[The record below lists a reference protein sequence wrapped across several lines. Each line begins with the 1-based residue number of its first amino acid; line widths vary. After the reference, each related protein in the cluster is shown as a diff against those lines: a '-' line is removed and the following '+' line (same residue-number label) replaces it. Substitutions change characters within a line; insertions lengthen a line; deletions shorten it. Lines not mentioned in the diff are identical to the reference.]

1 MKEKDTE
8 ELFSEL
14 KEDGDIKAFLHR
26 NKDELLPPVSEYLR
40 GLMNVKGL
48 RTSKVIKAAQLNE
61 NYAYH
66 ILSGE
71 KPNPSRVKLLAL
83 ALAMKLDL
91 DETQHLLLCGGHST
105 LYPRNPWDSVIISA
119 VEQGLSVPETNLLLE
134 QLGEKELL
142 G

>member
-14 KEDGDIKAFLHR
+14 KEDGDIKAFLNR

-40 GLMNVKGL
+40 GLMQEKDL
-48 RTSKVIKAAQLNE
+48 RLSDVIKASCLNR

-66 ILSGE
+66 IFSGE

-83 ALAMKLDL
+83 ALAMKLNL

-105 LYPRNPWDSVIISA
+105 LYPRSPWDSVIISA
-119 VEQGLSVPETNLLLE
+119 VERGLSVTDTNLLLE
-134 QLGEKELL
+134 QLGETEIL

>member
-14 KEDGDIKAFLHR
+14 KEDGDIKAFLNR

-40 GLMNVKGL
+40 GLMQEKGL
-48 RTSKVIKAAQLNE
+48 RLSDVIKASCLNR

-66 ILSGE
+66 IFSGE

-83 ALAMKLDL
+83 ALAMKLNL

-105 LYPRNPWDSVIISA
+105 LYPRSPWDSVIISA
-119 VEQGLSVPETNLLLE
+119 VEQGLSVTDTNLLLE
-134 QLGEKELL
+134 QLGETEIL

>member
-14 KEDGDIKAFLHR
+14 KEDGDIKAFLNR

-40 GLMNVKGL
+40 GLMQEKDL
-48 RTSKVIKAAQLNE
+48 RLSDVIKASCLNR

-66 ILSGE
+66 IFSGE
-71 KPNPSRVKLLAL
+71 KPNPSRVKLLTL
-83 ALAMKLDL
+83 ALAMKLNL

-105 LYPRNPWDSVIISA
+105 LYPRSPWDSVIISA
-119 VEQGLSVPETNLLLE
+119 VEQGLSVTDTNLLLE
-134 QLGEKELL
+134 QLGETEIL

>member
-1 MKEKDTE
+1 MQEKDTGT
-8 ELFSEL
+8 LFSEL
-14 KEDGDIKAFLHR
+14 KEDADVKSFLSR
-26 NKDELLPPVSEYLR
+26 NKNELLPPVSEYLR
-40 GLMNVKGL
+40 GLLQEKGL
-48 RTSKVIKAAQLNE
+48 RLSEIIKDSHLNR

-71 KPNPSRVKLLAL
+71 QPNPSRVKLLAL
-83 ALAMKLDL
+83 ALAMKLNL

-119 VEQGLSVPETNLLLE
+119 MEQGISITETNLLLE

>member
-14 KEDGDIKAFLHR
+14 KEDGDIKAFLNR

-40 GLMNVKGL
+40 GLMQEKDL
-48 RTSKVIKAAQLNE
+48 RLSDVIKASCLNR

-66 ILSGE
+66 IFSGE

-83 ALAMKLDL
+83 ALAMKLNL

-105 LYPRNPWDSVIISA
+105 LYPRSPWDSVIISA
-119 VEQGLSVPETNLLLE
+119 VEQGLSVTDTNLLLE
-134 QLGEKELL
+134 QLGETEIL

>member
-40 GLMNVKGL
+40 GLMNAKGL

>member
-14 KEDGDIKAFLHR
+14 KEDGDIKAFLNR

-40 GLMNVKGL
+40 GLMQEKDL
-48 RTSKVIKAAQLNE
+48 RLSDVIKASCLNR

-66 ILSGE
+66 IFSGE

-83 ALAMKLDL
+83 ALAMKLNL
-91 DETQHLLLCGGHST
+91 DEMQHLLLCGGHST
-105 LYPRNPWDSVIISA
+105 LYPRSPWDSVIISA
-119 VEQGLSVPETNLLLE
+119 VEQGLSVTDTNLLLE
-134 QLGEKELL
+134 QLGETEIL

>member
-40 GLMNVKGL
+40 RLMQEKDL
-48 RTSKVIKAAQLNE
+48 RLSDVIKASCLNR

-66 ILSGE
+66 IFSGE

-83 ALAMKLDL
+83 ALAMKLNL
-91 DETQHLLLCGGHST
+91 DEMQHLLLCGGHST
-105 LYPRNPWDSVIISA
+105 LYPRSPWDSVIISA
-119 VEQGLSVPETNLLLE
+119 VEQGLSVTDTNLLLE
-134 QLGEKELL
+134 QLGETEIL

>member
-14 KEDGDIKAFLHR
+14 KEDGDIKAFLNR

-40 GLMNVKGL
+40 GLMQEKDL
-48 RTSKVIKAAQLNE
+48 RLSDVIKVSCLNR

-66 ILSGE
+66 IFSGE

-83 ALAMKLDL
+83 ALAMKLNL
-91 DETQHLLLCGGHST
+91 DEMQHLLLCGGHST
-105 LYPRNPWDSVIISA
+105 LYPRSPWDSVIISA
-119 VEQGLSVPETNLLLE
+119 VEQGLSVTDTNLLLE
-134 QLGEKELL
+134 QLGETEIL

>member
-26 NKDELLPPVSEYLR
+26 NQDELLPPVSEYLR
-40 GLMNVKGL
+40 GLMQEKDL
-48 RTSKVIKAAQLNE
+48 RLSDVIKASCLNR

-66 ILSGE
+66 IFSGE

-83 ALAMKLDL
+83 ALAMKLNL
-91 DETQHLLLCGGHST
+91 DEMQHLLLCGGHST
-105 LYPRNPWDSVIISA
+105 LYPRSPWDSVIISA
-119 VEQGLSVPETNLLLE
+119 VEQGLSVTDTNLLLE
-134 QLGEKELL
+134 QLGETEIL

>member
-8 ELFSEL
+8 ELLAEL
-14 KEDGDIKAFLHR
+14 KEDVDIKAFLNR

-40 GLMNVKGL
+40 GLMQEKGL
-48 RTSKVIKAAQLNE
+48 RSSDVIRASHLNR

-66 ILSGE
+66 IFSGE
-71 KPNPSRVKLLAL
+71 KQNPSRVKLLAL
-83 ALAMKLDL
+83 ALAMKLNL

-105 LYPRNPWDSVIISA
+105 LYPRHPWDSVVISA
-119 VEQGLSVPETNLLLE
+119 VEQGLSVTETNLLLE
-134 QLGEKELL
+134 QLGEQEML

>member
-14 KEDGDIKAFLHR
+14 KEDGDIKAFLNR

-40 GLMNVKGL
+40 GLMQEKDL
-48 RTSKVIKAAQLNE
+48 RLSDVIKVSCLNR

-66 ILSGE
+66 IFSGE

-83 ALAMKLDL
+83 ALAMKLNL

-105 LYPRNPWDSVIISA
+105 LYPRSPWDSVIISA
-119 VEQGLSVPETNLLLE
+119 VEQGLSVTDTNLLLE
-134 QLGEKELL
+134 QLGETEIL

>member
-14 KEDGDIKAFLHR
+14 KEDGDIKAFLNR

-40 GLMNVKGL
+40 GLMQEKGL
-48 RTSKVIKAAQLNE
+48 RLSDVIKASCLNR

-66 ILSGE
+66 IFSGE

-83 ALAMKLDL
+83 ALAMKLNL
-91 DETQHLLLCGGHST
+91 DEMQHLLLCGGHST
-105 LYPRNPWDSVIISA
+105 LYPRSPWDSVIISA
-119 VEQGLSVPETNLLLE
+119 VEQGLSVTDTNLLLE
-134 QLGEKELL
+134 QLGETEIL